1 MRLARVERLNLGL
14 SAGAVAASFA
24 LATPHFALSL
34 AVGAA
39 MEAVNFGSLYRA
51 AERFFSGEIAGGGP
65 WVGVFAMRFVL
76 LGAGIFLVLAAGA
89 HPVALVIGLSVAMP
103 AVLIDAWI
111 HRPPIVPAEE
121 LPALDPDDPS
131 WDNYSVWKAGEVD
144 PAAKDPDMITYDDL
158 ADLPYSNEVEAGQG
172 ERAHINKVEDE

>member
-1 MRLARVERLNLGL
+1 MGLARVERLNLGL

-51 AERFFSGEIAGGGP
+51 SERFFAGEFSGSGP
-65 WVGVFAMRFVL
+65 WVGLFAVRFVL
-76 LGAGIFLVLAAGA
+76 LAVGIALVLSAGA
-89 HPVALVIGLSVAMP
+89 HPIALVIGLSVAMP

-111 HRPPIVPAEE
+111 HRPPI
-121 LPALDPDDPS
+121 LPADEVPPPDPDDPS
-131 WDNYSVWKAGEVD
+131 WDSYSVWRAGEVEKVI
-144 PAAKDPDMITYDDL
+144 KDPDIITLDDL
-158 ADLPYSNEVEAGQG
+158 ADLPFQNEAGSQQK
-172 ERAHINKVEDE
+172 KVDDE